1 MPIGYNRDDTI
12 VALATAAGSAPL
24 AVIRLSGKKAFT
36 AIDTIFF
43 SKKKVSEA
51 ETHTI
56 LFGKIIHLSVVVD
69 EVLVS
74 VFKNPT
80 SFTGEDVVEI
90 SCHGGSVVSQEII
103 SILLSLGSSYALPG
117 EFTYR
122 AFLNGKIDLSQAE
135 SISDLINANNSISK
149 KRALQGLLGEIG
161 NKIASLRSDLLNM
174 LSLIE
179 LALDFS
185 EEGISI
191 VSQTTIKSK
200 LELIIADINSIISSY
215 STSKIYRDGV
225 KVVITGKTN
234 VGKSSLLNALLQES
248 RAIVSDIHGTTRD
261 TIEESV
267 NIKGIIFTFV
277 DTAGIRD
284 TDDVLE
290 LEGISR
296 SIKHK
301 KSSDIIIHMYDVY
314 DKIDASDS
322 SFPTINNGN
331 TDIVVINKI
340 DLLTAQV
347 LGFPHTAICL
357 SCKTLEGI
365 NKLTDT
371 LYNTVSSKID
381 LSESSIVV
389 QSKRQIELFNNC
401 NIHLNN
407 SLTSLIENKPNEL
420 IAIDIRIAIT
430 SLGEIIGETTND
442 DILNNIF
449 GSFCIGK

>member
-36 AIDTIFF
+36 LIDTIFF

-56 LFGKIIHLSVVVD
+56 LFGKIIHLSVVID

-90 SCHGGSVVSQEII
+90 SCHGGCVVSQEII

-161 NKIASLRSDLLNM
+161 NKITSLRSDLLNM

-179 LALDFS
+179 LDLDFS

-191 VSQTTIKSK
+191 VSQSTIRSK
-200 LELIIADINSIISSY
+200 LELIIADIESIINSY

-248 RAIVSDIHGTTRD
+248 RAIVSDLHGTTRD

-314 DKIDASDS
+314 DKVGISNSIFPIID
-322 SFPTINNGN
+322 NGN
-331 TDIVVINKI
+331 RDIVVVNKI
-340 DLLTAQV
+340 DLLTEQT
-347 LGFPHTAICL
+347 LGLPDTVVCL

-365 NKLTDT
+365 TKLTDT
-371 LYNTVSSKID
+371 LFNAVSSKID
-381 LSESSIVV
+381 LSESSVVV
-389 QSKRQIELFNNC
+389 QSKRQMELFNNC

-407 SLTSLIENKPNEL
+407 SLTTLTENKPNEL

>member
-24 AVIRLSGKKAFT
+24 AVIRLSGKKAF
-36 AIDTIFF
+36 ALIDTIFF

-56 LFGKIIHLSVVVD
+56 LFGKIIHLSVVID

-90 SCHGGSVVSQEII
+90 SCHGGCVVSQEII

-161 NKIASLRSDLLNM
+161 NKITSLRSDLLNM

-179 LALDFS
+179 LDLDFS

-191 VSQTTIKSK
+191 VSQSTIRSK
-200 LELIIADINSIISSY
+200 LELIIADIESIINSY

-248 RAIVSDIHGTTRD
+248 RAIVSDLHGTTRD

-314 DKIDASDS
+314 DKVGISNSIFPIID
-322 SFPTINNGN
+322 NGN
-331 TDIVVINKI
+331 RDIVVVNKI
-340 DLLTAQV
+340 DLLTEQT
-347 LGFPHTAICL
+347 LGLPDTVVCL

-365 NKLTDT
+365 TKLTDT
-371 LYNTVSSKID
+371 LFNAVSSKID
-381 LSESSIVV
+381 LSESSVVV
-389 QSKRQIELFNNC
+389 QSKRQMELFNNC

-407 SLTSLIENKPNEL
+407 SLTTLTENKPNEL